1 MRSSTFSFLTATF
14 LIAAA
19 CGDSSKPADGAAA
32 AQPAA
37 NPPAAAQPAAAQPSP
52 SMDDAIKSLMA
63 KTEHNDESITVQHVL
78 IAFQGAPRIQG
89 VTRSKD
95 EAKVLAEQV
104 WKEALAGADFKAL
117 MKQHSNDSGPGEY
130 PMTKAGRMQMVRG
143 FGDVGFR
150 LAVGE
155 IGVAPWDQNAS
166 PYGWHVIKRVK

>member
-1 MRSSTFSFLTATF
+1 MRAVAPTASLRSVRAMRCSTAVSFALT
-14 LIAAA
+14 LLLAAA
-19 CGDSSKPADGAAA
+19 CGGSSAAG
-32 AQPAA
+32 
-37 NPPAAAQPAAAQPSP
+37 

-63 KTEHNDESITVQHVL
+63 KPEHKDESITVQHVL

-89 VTRSKD
+89 VTRNKD

-117 MKQHSNDSGPGEY
+117 MKQHSNDGGPGEY
-130 PMTKAGRMQMVRG
+130 PMTKADRMQMVKG

-155 IGVAPWDQNAS
+155 IGVAPWDQAAS
-166 PYGWHVIKRVK
+166 PFGWHIIKRVK

>member
-1 MRSSTFSFLTATF
+1 MHAVAPDAALRSVRAMRFSLAT
-14 LIAAA
+14 LSLLA
-19 CGDSSKPADGAAA
+19 CATLASCGGGS
-32 AQPAA
+32 AA
-37 NPPAAAQPAAAQPSP
+37 NG
-52 SMDDAIKSLMA
+52 SMDDAIKTLMA
-63 KTEHNDESITVQHVL
+63 KPEHKDEAITVQHVL

-117 MKQHSNDSGPGEY
+117 MKQHSNDGGPGEY
-130 PMTKAGRMQMVRG
+130 PMTKAGRMQMVKG

-155 IGVAPWDQNAS
+155 IGVAPWDQTAS
-166 PYGWHVIKRVK
+166 PFGWHIIKRVK